1 MIRRAL
7 FAGALAGFVVGIG
20 DTFAAWGRLAQFVPG
35 AGGKLRAALLAGT
48 LLALAG
54 ALVVAALVAGVRAL
68 LRHTVL
74 GRLLAHARAQHE
86 LFRAQDPREA
96 LIGLSLVIAG
106 LPVVGAALAVAYQI
120 GFVTISTRKHKG
132 LVVAVTMLA
141 TLVALKLALVLT
153 LVVARGVEWLLR
165 RALGGRLLAAASH
178 RAAPPIVGG
187 ALVVLGAAV
196 AYVAFGKKLA
206 LDQLALRPFVVALLV
221 PVAAGAAWPV
231 TARLEAALARR
242 PRAVRIAAVPALLL
256 LLLIVAL
263 VAGAGDGARKAA
275 TAYTGLTGPIAN
287 GLRRAVDLDRD
298 GYSPLFGG
306 GDCNDLARDV
316 HPGAFDAPDDGI
328 DQNCMGGDLK
338 LARAAADTQFVDL
351 PAGIP
356 RDANILLVTI
366 DTLRADHVGA
376 YGYGRPTTP
385 TLDAIAAAGTLFQNG
400 WAHAPSTRYSMPAIL
415 TGRYPS
421 QVLWDTSVWWPALR
435 PENRT
440 IAEILHDAG
449 FHTGAIL
456 NYGYFDRIRRMD
468 QGFDDYDNEDARLHQ
483 GRDPAS
489 TTGSS
494 SREQSD
500 KAIAYIDAHAGE
512 RFFLWVHYYDPHADY
527 ERHPGTPDF
536 GPEPVDLYD
545 HEIRFTD
552 DQIARVIADLKA
564 RGLWEKTVIVVTGD
578 HGEGFGEHH
587 IDHHGYHLYAAQT
600 KVPFIVR
607 VPGLPPRAVTMPVG
621 HVDILPTLANLAG
634 AKPDAAML
642 GRSLLG
648 EIAGLAGHP
657 SDANRAIFQE
667 VSFEGP
673 TERRAAVDQHF
684 HLLYNMVPDNTWE
697 LYDLATDP
705 HEERD
710 VSGAASDDAT
720 RLREGL
726 LGWIDASQFPP
737 GTAEKLATA
746 ILKARP
752 TPQVATPADFG
763 GKVRLLGYDLPVAEV
778 RAGGAFDITY
788 LFEALGALAGDW
800 RLFVHLE
807 GPTRFQDDH
816 YPVDG
821 ALPFSR
827 WRRGQFIADARHV
840 SVPPGTRPGDYTI
853 FVGLWQPKKGNL
865 AVANAGER
873 AAAQNRV
880 RLGTVRVL
888 P

>member
-7 FAGALAGFVVGIG
+7 LAGTMAGFLVGAG
-20 DTFAAWGRLAQFVPG
+20 DACAAWGRMSQFVPG

-54 ALVVAALVAGVRAL
+54 ALVVAPLVAGGAAL
-68 LRHTVL
+68 LRYTVL
-74 GRLLAHARAQHE
+74 GRLVAHARAQHE
-86 LFRAQDPREA
+86 VFRARDPREA

-106 LPVVGAALAVAYQI
+106 LPVLGAALAVAYQI

-141 TLVALKLALVLT
+141 TLGALAAAVVLT
-153 LVVARGVEWLLR
+153 LAMARGVEAALRRLLR
-165 RALGGRLLAAASH
+165 GRALAAASH
-178 RAAPPIVGG
+178 VLAPPGAAA

-196 AYVAFGKKLA
+196 AYVALGKKLA

-221 PVAAGAAWPV
+221 PLGAAAAWPAAGRV
-231 TARLEAALARR
+231 EARIAKLPRAARLAAA
-242 PRAVRIAAVPALLL
+242 PALLL
-256 LLLIVAL
+256 LLFLAAL
-263 VAGAGDGARKAA
+263 GLGAGDGARKAA
-275 TAYTGLTGPIAN
+275 TAYTGLSGPVAN

-306 GDCNDLARDV
+306 GDCNDFDRDV
-316 HPGAFDAPDDGI
+316 HPGAFDAPDDGV
-328 DQNCMGGDLK
+328 DQNCMGGDLR
-338 LARAAADTQFVDL
+338 LSRAATDTQFVTP
-351 PAGIP
+351 PASVP
-356 RDANILLVTI
+356 RDANILLLTI
-366 DTLRADHVGA
+366 DTLRSDHVGA
-376 YGYGRPTTP
+376 YGYARATTP
-385 TLDAIAAAGTLFQNG
+385 TLDAIAAEGALFQNG

-435 PENRT
+435 PENHT
-440 IAEILHDAG
+440 IAEILHEAG

-456 NYGYFDRIRRMD
+456 NYGYFDRVRRMD

-483 GRDPAS
+483 GRDPAATS
-489 TTGSS
+489 GTS

-512 RFFLWVHYYDPHADY
+512 RFFLWVHYYDPHFQY
-527 ERHPGTPDF
+527 EHHPGTQEF
-536 GPEPVDLYD
+536 GPEPQDLYD

-552 DQIARVIADLKA
+552 EQIARVVADLEQ
-564 RGLWEKTVIVVTGD
+564 RGLWDKTIVVVTGD

-587 IDHHGYHLYAAQT
+587 IDFHGYHLYAAQT

-607 VPGLPPRAVTMPVG
+607 VPGVAARKVTMPVG

-634 AKPDAAML
+634 APAESTML
-642 GRSLLG
+642 GRSLVG
-648 EIAGLAGHP
+648 EIAGLPGHDP
-657 SDANRAIFQE
+657 DADREVFQE

-673 TERRAAVDQHF
+673 TERRAAVNQRY

-697 LYDLATDP
+697 LYDLAQDP
-705 HEERD
+705 RETRD
-710 VSGAASDDAT
+710 VWGAAADAASH
-720 RLREGL
+720 LREQL
-726 LGWIDASQFPP
+726 LSWIDASQFPP

-746 ILKARP
+746 LLKARP
-752 TPQVATPADFG
+752 TPQVAAPADFG
-763 GKVRLLGYDLPVAEV
+763 GKVRLLGYDLPAAEV
-778 RAGGAFDITY
+778 HPGSAFDITY
-788 LFEALGALAGDW
+788 LFESLGTLAGDW
-800 RLFVHLE
+800 RLFVHVE

-827 WRRGQFIADARHV
+827 WRRGQFVADARHV
-840 SVPPGTRPGDYTI
+840 TVPASARPGEYTI
-853 FVGLWQPKKGNL
+853 YVGLWQPRKGNL
-865 AVANAGER
+865 GVANAGER
-873 AAAQNRV
+873 DAGNNRV
-880 RLGTVRVL
+880 RLGTLRVV